1 LSAAFFAACLCMFTD
16 VPSRTGKEYV
26 FSPVTR
32 YCHQPTTSILLCL
45 LGPFDSN
52 MSDRLHRIPQTSCM
66 YIEPDHSQH
75 DRSRPVL
82 LYSVPR
88 SQPHAIAEFAC
99 VYHTREE
106 VEEEWGGFCA
116 MSPHIIIRKVC
127 VCGSM
132 ATCIAEGRKALAN
145 GRNPGRQDRRAAPM
159 CSSCSQKWD
168 RKPAAKTGPQ
178 YCRKKEGFQYGGPVY
193 GTRVLHTQSAVSSGD
208 SGTFRLRALR

>member
-1 LSAAFFAACLCMFTD
+1 MFTD

-75 DRSRPVL
+75 DHSRPVL

-106 VEEEWGGFCA
+106 VEEEWGWVLRHVP
-116 MSPHIIIRKVC
+116 SYYHTESVC
-127 VCGSM
+127 VCVWVHGDLH
-132 ATCIAEGRKALAN
+132 CRRKEGVIAN

-168 RKPAAKTGPQ
+168 RKPAAKTGAAILPE
-178 YCRKKEGFQYGGPVY
+178 EGKASNMAVPFMGP
-193 GTRVLHTQSAVSSGD
+193 GCCIHSQQ
-208 SGTFRLRALR
+208 

>member
-1 LSAAFFAACLCMFTD
+1 MFTD

-106 VEEEWGGFCA
+106 VEEEWGWVLRHVP
-116 MSPHIIIRKVC
+116 SYYHTESVC
-127 VCGSM
+127 VWVHGDLHCRRKEGVSKWTKSGPSGPSSSSYVLFVFPKVGPKTGRKNG
-132 ATCIAEGRKALAN
+132 AAILPEEGRLPIW
-145 GRNPGRQDRRAAPM
+145 RSRL
-159 CSSCSQKWD
+159 WD
-168 RKPAAKTGPQ
+168 QGVAYT
-178 YCRKKEGFQYGGPVY
+178 
-193 GTRVLHTQSAVSSGD
+193 VSSE
-208 SGTFRLRALR
+208 

>member
-1 LSAAFFAACLCMFTD
+1 MFTD

-45 LGPFDSN
+45 LGHFDSN

-88 SQPHAIAEFAC
+88 SQPHAVAEFAC

-106 VEEEWGGFCA
+106 VEEEWGWVLRHVP
-116 MSPHIIIRKVC
+116 SYYHTESVC

-132 ATCIAEGRKALAN
+132 ATCIAEGRL
-145 GRNPGRQDRRAAPM
+145 
-159 CSSCSQKWD
+159 
-168 RKPAAKTGPQ
+168 
-178 YCRKKEGFQYGGPVY
+178 E
-193 GTRVLHTQSAVSSGD
+193 L
-208 SGTFRLRALR
+208 